1 MNTAVTLT
9 ADEFKVLHNSLYDL
23 NQLAYYHHVPKV
35 EEIVERIRR
44 VALKSAYEQD
54 QADFDRKHREY
65 QHWQQH
71 YGLRSTWSL
80 YQVNLMTTCHAY
92 KDATHVVYDEHWG
105 DKEVVVE
112 IDGKDWNALYRA
124 ADAAIQQSG
133 DSHHCFIESFSTTED
148 KPGHLRLHTGS

>member
-1 MNTAVTLT
+1 MNCDVTVT
-9 ADEFKVLHNSLYDL
+9 KDEFKAIHNTLWELQYRGLDG
-23 NQLAYYHHVPKV
+23 ATGA
-35 EEIVERIRR
+35 ERIRE
-44 VALKSAYEQD
+44 ALKGAYEQD

-71 YGLRSTWSL
+71 YGLRSTWSI
-80 YQVNLMTTCHAY
+80 YRVNNMTTCHPY

-112 IDGKDWNALYRA
+112 IDGRDWNALYRA
-124 ADAAIQQSG
+124 ADAAIQESG
-133 DSHHCFIESFSTTED
+133 DGHHCFIESFSTVED

>member
-1 MNTAVTLT
+1 MNCDVTVT
-9 ADEFKVLHNSLYDL
+9 KDEFKAIHNTLWDL
-23 NQLAYYHHVPKV
+23 QYNGLDGATGA
-35 EEIVERIRR
+35 ERIRE
-44 VALKSAYEQD
+44 ALKGAYEQD

-65 QHWQQH
+65 QYWQKH

-80 YQVNLMTTCHAY
+80 YRVNNMTTCHPY

-112 IDGKDWNALYRA
+112 IQGLDWNALYRA
-124 ADAAIQQSG
+124 ADAAIRESG
-133 DSHHCFIESFSTTED
+133 DGHHCFIESFTPIED

>member
-1 MNTAVTLT
+1 MNCDVTVT
-9 ADEFKVLHNSLYDL
+9 KDEFKAIHNTLWDL
-23 NQLAYYHHVPKV
+23 QYNGLDGVTGAQ
-35 EEIVERIRR
+35 RIRE
-44 VALKSAYEQD
+44 ALKGAYEQD

-65 QHWQQH
+65 QYWQQH

-80 YQVNLMTTCHAY
+80 YRVNNMTTCHPY

-105 DKEVVVE
+105 DKEIVVK
-112 IDGKDWNALYRA
+112 IDGRDWNALYRA

-133 DSHHCFIESFSTTED
+133 DSHHCFIESFSTTVD

>member
-1 MNTAVTLT
+1 MNCDVTVT
-9 ADEFKVLHNSLYDL
+9 KDEFKAIHNTLWELQYQGLDGVTG
-23 NQLAYYHHVPKV
+23 A
-35 EEIVERIRR
+35 ERIRE
-44 VALKSAYEQD
+44 ALKSAYEQD

-105 DKEVVVE
+105 DKEVVVKIE
-112 IDGKDWNALYRA
+112 GKDWNALYRA

-133 DSHHCFIESFSTTED
+133 DSHHCFIESFSTTVD

>member
-35 EEIVERIRR
+35 EEIVERIRK

-80 YQVNLMTTCHAY
+80 YQVNLMTTCHPY

-105 DKEVVVE
+105 DNEVVVE

>member
-1 MNTAVTLT
+1 MNCDVTVT
-9 ADEFKVLHNSLYDL
+9 KDEFKAIHNTLWELQYQGLDGVTG
-23 NQLAYYHHVPKV
+23 A
-35 EEIVERIRR
+35 ERIRE
-44 VALKSAYEQD
+44 ALKSAYEQD

-105 DKEVVVE
+105 DKEVVVKIE
-112 IDGKDWNALYRA
+112 GKDWNALYRA

>member
-1 MNTAVTLT
+1 MNCDVTVT
-9 ADEFKVLHNSLYDL
+9 KDEFKAIHNTLWELQYRGLDG
-23 NQLAYYHHVPKV
+23 ATGA
-35 EEIVERIRR
+35 ERIRE
-44 VALKSAYEQD
+44 ALKSAYEQENR
-54 QADFDRKHREY
+54 DFDRKHREY

-92 KDATHVVYDEHWG
+92 KEATHVVYDEHWG

-133 DSHHCFIESFSTTED
+133 DDHHCFIESFSTTED